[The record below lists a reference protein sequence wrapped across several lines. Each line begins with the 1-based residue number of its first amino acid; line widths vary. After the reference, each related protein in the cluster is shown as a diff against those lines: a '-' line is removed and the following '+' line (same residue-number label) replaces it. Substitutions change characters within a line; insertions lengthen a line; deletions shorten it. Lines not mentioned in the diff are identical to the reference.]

1 MELRLSQFWRLAN
14 NGVKLSLDSIWQ
26 RVKNLIAER
35 ILCFCEGVSAG
46 LFWE

>member
-1 MELRLSQFWRLAN
+1 MELRLSKFWRLAN

-26 RVKNLIAER
+26 RVKNLLAER
-35 ILCFCEGVSAG
+35 VLWLCEDVSAG